1 LDLRKKQR
9 VSKFFKTEEDAESYI
24 RNVDGKR
31 ELLKGKG
38 TNLIEM
44 SADDFDQIVSIHEQ
58 DEDLERIKFEE
69 IIQQRLADK
78 GFNVTNRLSVKEI
91 MAKITRI
98 EKRKKD
104 LVKQITQFINKAQKL
119 HLSPI
124 KIREIAEAEKARVI

>member
-1 LDLRKKQR
+1 
-9 VSKFFKTEEDAESYI
+9 
-24 RNVDGKR
+24 
-31 ELLKGKG
+31 
-38 TNLIEM
+38 M

-124 KIREIAEAEKARVI
+124 KIREIAEAEKAKGNLNRRNECFVKIAIRVYDEYQSRLKKRIILILMVYLSRQ